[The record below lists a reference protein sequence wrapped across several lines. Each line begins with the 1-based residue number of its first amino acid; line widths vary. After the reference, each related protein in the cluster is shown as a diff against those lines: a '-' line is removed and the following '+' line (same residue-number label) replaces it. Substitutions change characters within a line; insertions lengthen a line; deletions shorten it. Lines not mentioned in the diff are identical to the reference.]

1 MKKNII
7 VLSFA
12 WFVSMGLPACKKD
25 PVKETTPQ
33 EKIAGKWLVDTRI
46 SNEHYA
52 DQDHINSM
60 PGNGY
65 DYADFRTDG
74 KVYSEIAGDK
84 DTMSYSVPSLT
95 HLVIS
100 GIDFDIRSLNQNS
113 FSFYRKATYG
123 TDFDEMTIVLKR

>member
-60 PGNGY
+60 PGM
-65 DYADFRTDG
+65 
-74 KVYSEIAGDK
+74 I
-84 DTMSYSVPSLT
+84 MQISVPTGKFTVRLQATRIQCLT
-95 HLVIS
+95 QFL
-100 GIDFDIRSLNQNS
+100 R
-113 FSFYRKATYG
+113 
-123 TDFDEMTIVLKR
+123 